1 MKKLILLFIGSI
13 ILFSLWKCVFFPS
26 KDSTSSSENFPIPSS
41 SSDTTSKE
49 PNESDAVLKSSNSMR
64 ESLSSSSSTSD
75 EPFSTDESND
85 YKSEEL
91 IDTTAQKF
99 FSVPENLA
107 YFKIYLEILA
117 SYVYEPCE
125 MSGLTSHQIIDPTIF
140 MCSRNSLIID
150 NSNGIITL
158 KESDVENW
166 GKKLFG
172 TTIDFNQIDEQRP
185 YAFFMQYDNAN
196 HIISA
201 HSFSDIIAVRGYGV
215 DSDNVQIQINGTTIY
230 VIAPILKIEDRGI
243 WENYHVLRYTF
254 EFRDAETDAPY
265 CLLQSVELCS

>member
-99 FSVPENLA
+99 QFR
-107 YFKIYLEILA
+107 KIL
-117 SYVYEPCE
+117 
-125 MSGLTSHQIIDPTIF
+125 
-140 MCSRNSLIID
+140 LI
-150 NSNGIITL
+150 S
-158 KESDVENW
+158 K
-166 GKKLFG
+166 
-172 TTIDFNQIDEQRP
+172 
-185 YAFFMQYDNAN
+185 Y
-196 HIISA
+196 
-201 HSFSDIIAVRGYGV
+201 
-215 DSDNVQIQINGTTIY
+215 
-230 VIAPILKIEDRGI
+230 ILKFLHLMCTSPVRCQ
-243 WENYHVLRYTF
+243 VLQVIK
-254 EFRDAETDAPY
+254 
-265 CLLQSVELCS
+265 L

>member
-125 MSGLTSHQIIDPTIF
+125 MSGLASHQIIDPAIF

-166 GKKLFG
+166 GKKLFWHY
-172 TTIDFNQIDEQRP
+172 NR
-185 YAFFMQYDNAN
+185 
-196 HIISA
+196 
-201 HSFSDIIAVRGYGV
+201 
-215 DSDNVQIQINGTTIY
+215 
-230 VIAPILKIEDRGI
+230 L
-243 WENYHVLRYTF
+243 
-254 EFRDAETDAPY
+254 
-265 CLLQSVELCS
+265 

>member
-1 MKKLILLFIGSI
+1 MKKLILLFIGSS

-49 PNESDAVLKSSNSMR
+49 PNESDAVLKSSNSMQ
-64 ESLSSSSSTSD
+64 ESLSSSSSASD
-75 EPFSTDESND
+75 EPISTDESND

-91 IDTTAQKF
+91 IDTTAQEF

-107 YFKIYLEILA
+107 QFKIYLELLA

-125 MSGLTSHQIIDPTIF
+125 VSNLESHQIIDPAIL
-140 MCSRNSLIID
+140 MCSRNSLIIND
-150 NSNGIITL
+150 SNGIITL

-166 GKKLFG
+166 GEKLFG
-172 TTIDFNQIDEQRP
+172 TTIRFDQIDEQKP
-185 YAFFMQYDNAN
+185 YAFFMQYDNEN

-230 VIAPILKIEDRGI
+230 VIAPILEIEDRGI
-243 WENYHVLRYTF
+243 WENYHTLRYTF
-254 EFRDAETDAPY
+254 DFRGAKTAAPY
-265 CLLQSVELCS
+265 YLLQSIEICP

>member
-26 KDSTSSSENFPIPSS
+26 KDSTSSSENFPIPS

-75 EPFSTDESND
+75 EPFSTDELND

-117 SYVYEPCE
+117 SYVYEPC
-125 MSGLTSHQIIDPTIF
+125 
-140 MCSRNSLIID
+140 
-150 NSNGIITL
+150 
-158 KESDVENW
+158 
-166 GKKLFG
+166 
-172 TTIDFNQIDEQRP
+172 
-185 YAFFMQYDNAN
+185 
-196 HIISA
+196 
-201 HSFSDIIAVRGYGV
+201 
-215 DSDNVQIQINGTTIY
+215 
-230 VIAPILKIEDRGI
+230 
-243 WENYHVLRYTF
+243 
-254 EFRDAETDAPY
+254 
-265 CLLQSVELCS
+265 

>member
-99 FSVPENLA
+99 FSVPENLRFL
-107 YFKIYLEILA
+107 YK
-117 SYVYEPCE
+117 
-125 MSGLTSHQIIDPTIF
+125 
-140 MCSRNSLIID
+140 
-150 NSNGIITL
+150 GIIIKHNKTEPTYT
-158 KESDVENW
+158 KTS
-166 GKKLFG
+166 LFLC
-172 TTIDFNQIDEQRP
+172 EKRR
-185 YAFFMQYDNAN
+185 FFMARTKKGGK
-196 HIISA
+196 
-201 HSFSDIIAVRGYGV
+201 SF
-215 DSDNVQIQINGTTIY
+215 
-230 VIAPILKIEDRGI
+230 
-243 WENYHVLRYTF
+243 
-254 EFRDAETDAPY
+254 
-265 CLLQSVELCS
+265 